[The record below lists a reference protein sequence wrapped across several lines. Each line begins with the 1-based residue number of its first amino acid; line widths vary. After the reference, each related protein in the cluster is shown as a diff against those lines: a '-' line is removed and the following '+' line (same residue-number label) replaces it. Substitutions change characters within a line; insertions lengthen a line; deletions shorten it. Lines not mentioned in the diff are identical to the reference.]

1 MSSLRQTVSP
11 SSSTPP
17 LKPAHELDEGRG
29 GNTFYEWL
37 DPKKLSDGRGVVGG
51 VDDGHGDTD
60 AVHDGEHPSAP
71 YRWPLAS
78 DLFIS
83 CRGGARSVLKS
94 TVSSRIP
101 SFNIWKD
108 LFSARAN
115 WVVSLPCCASACLEP
130 QRTVLRDQ
138 CPPALLARR
147 LSAMAALRE
156 SARACVRRPS
166 EQSDD
171 DRSSCSSGKFAEITA
186 GASGALRVQD
196 LERGLSACRGAPA
209 SWRVVG

>member
-1 MSSLRQTVSP
+1 MSP

-17 LKPAHELDEGRG
+17 QKPAHELDEGRG

-71 YRWPLAS
+71 YRCPLAS

-83 CRGGARSVLKS
+83 CRVGFRGVLKS

-108 LFSARAN
+108 LFSARPLRTSSRWN
-115 WVVSLPCCASACLEP
+115 NEW
-130 QRTVLRDQ
+130 QR
-138 CPPALLARR
+138 
-147 LSAMAALRE
+147 
-156 SARACVRRPS
+156 
-166 EQSDD
+166 
-171 DRSSCSSGKFAEITA
+171 
-186 GASGALRVQD
+186 
-196 LERGLSACRGAPA
+196 
-209 SWRVVG
+209 